1 MGGEETSQS
10 KPKQGKRKNKSSTNK
25 QCEFTSMAQSRVPV
39 TMRDFFFD
47 DPFFKNSWDDFDKV
61 RDRMFSESRD
71 MWKRFDEDFRNMA
84 CMQNNIMLESSKDA
98 TSSSVQESQ
107 RKESTN
113 ENRDLMRQDS
123 KTRYENGWMF
133 PRRWMLPGLNPEM
146 TTGLDLF
153 KTKDNDE
160 IRVKEDESKME
171 VSLDT
176 SQYRPDELK
185 VSVDKGVVTVEG
197 KHEEKAED
205 GSKMVSRM
213 FSKRYT
219 LPPDAK
225 AEDVV
230 SNLSSDGVL
239 VITAPKKNLA
249 IK

>member
-1 MGGEETSQS
+1 MTLTRCSPKPNSARGRTSKAQTA
-10 KPKQGKRKNKSSTNK
+10 KEIKK
-25 QCEFTSMAQSRVPV
+25 EMAQSRVPV

-47 DPFFKNSWDDFDKV
+47 DPFFKNSWDDFEKV
-61 RDRMFSESRD
+61 RERMFSESRD
-71 MWKRFDEDFRNMA
+71 MWKRFDDDFRNMT

-98 TSSSVQESQ
+98 TSSVQESQ
-107 RKESTN
+107 KKESTN

-133 PRRWMLPGLNPEM
+133 PRRWMLPGLNPDM
-146 TTGLDLF
+146 TNGLDIF
-153 KTKDNDE
+153 KSKDNDE
-160 IRVKEDESKME
+160 IRVKEDEGKME

-213 FSKRYT
+213 FSKKYT

-225 AEDVV
+225 AEDGV

>member
-1 MGGEETSQS
+1 MGKTQTGEEEEALT
-10 KPKQGKRKNKSSTNK
+10 KKFEIDR
-25 QCEFTSMAQSRVPV
+25 MAQSRVPV

-84 CMQNNIMLESSKDA
+84 CMQNNIMLESSSKDA
-98 TSSSVQESQ
+98 SSSVQESQ

-197 KHEEKAED
+197 KHGEKAED

-213 FSKRYT
+213 FSRKYT
-219 LPPDAK
+219 LPADAK
-225 AEDVV
+225 SEEVA

-239 VITAPKKNLA
+239 VITAPKKQLA

>member
-1 MGGEETSQS
+1 MGSPKPNSARGRTSKAQTA
-10 KPKQGKRKNKSSTNK
+10 KEIKK
-25 QCEFTSMAQSRVPV
+25 EMAQSRVPV

-61 RDRMFSESRD
+61 RERMFSESRD
-71 MWKRFDEDFRNMA
+71 MWKRFDDDFRNMA

-98 TSSSVQESQ
+98 TSSVQESQ
-107 RKESTN
+107 KKESTN
-113 ENRDLMRQDS
+113 DNRDLMRQDS

-133 PRRWMLPGLNPEM
+133 PRRWMLPGLNPDM
-146 TTGLDLF
+146 TNGLDIF
-153 KTKDNDE
+153 KSKDNDE
-160 IRVKEDESKME
+160 IRVKEDEGKLE
-171 VSLDT
+171 
-176 SQYRPDELK
+176 

-213 FSKRYT
+213 FSKKYT